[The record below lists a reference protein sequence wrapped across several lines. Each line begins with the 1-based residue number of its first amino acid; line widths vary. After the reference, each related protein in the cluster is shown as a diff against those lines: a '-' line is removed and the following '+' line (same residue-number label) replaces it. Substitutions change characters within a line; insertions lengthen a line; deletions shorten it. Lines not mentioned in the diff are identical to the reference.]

1 MARLTKKYGRS
12 KVSNCSRF
20 LWKRY
25 YIEGYTTRNFIKRI
39 NLPNVKRKHVP
50 VRVME
55 VALFDAHKQFVK
67 EHPAVN
73 VRRRNFELQRPK
85 YMTLKKDGK

>member
-1 MARLTKKYGRS
+1 
-12 KVSNCSRF
+12 
-20 LWKRY
+20 
-25 YIEGYTTRNFIKRI
+25 
-39 NLPNVKRKHVP
+39 
-50 VRVME
+50 ME